1 MRRSIILFILFVFL
15 LLVYANMVNSNRFH
29 EKNEVW
35 RKNDNV
41 INHIVTKKEVNG
53 NHQQIDSLNIKLPS
67 KKQNNSE

>member
-35 RKNDNV
+35 RKNNNV
-41 INHIVTKKEVNG
+41 INHIDTKKEVNG
-53 NHQQIDSLNIKLPS
+53 NHQQIDSLNIKLS
-67 KKQNNSE
+67 QKN